1 MHPFL
6 ELLSRGIYAKV
17 SRTKQAT
24 PNLILDVHEIASQ
37 LQAASVNPNTLL
49 MTWHQNKTD
58 LVLLRRFLENAGY
71 DNRLPPD
78 ENCIPMI
85 PQFRKNVARL
95 PGSKRVPLNLE
106 VVSPLMFP
114 GHELVGRNHQA
125 MADALQLRLVTMAF
139 EKNRCLPE
147 DREGRLTYLRQ
158 QQSIDDWAG
167 IRQSERT
174 VAGNEQDTPEDNEW

>member
-1 MHPFL
+1 
-6 ELLSRGIYAKV
+6 
-17 SRTKQAT
+17 
-24 PNLILDVHEIASQ
+24 
-37 LQAASVNPNTLL
+37 
-49 MTWHQNKTD
+49 
-58 LVLLRRFLENAGY
+58 
-71 DNRLPPD
+71 
-78 ENCIPMI
+78 MI
-85 PQFRKNVARL
+85 PQFRKNVPRL

-114 GHELVGRNHQA
+114 GHELVGRNPQA

-139 EKNRCLPE
+139 EENCCLPE
-147 DREGRLTYLRQ
+147 DRKGRLTYIRQ